1 MLRMLLAADIGGT
14 NTRLVL
20 LEPGAGL
27 DRAVDNKVY
36 KSNDHA
42 SLNAIVRLFLAPHR
56 VKVRAAAIG
65 IAGPV
70 LDGKA
75 SATNLDW
82 GVDAGDLQS
91 DLGIEKVALLNDL
104 ETTGIG
110 LLRLPAA
117 SFRVLNEGTPYPSGN
132 GALVAPGTGLG
143 KAILVRHG
151 AGFRPIPSEGGHA
164 DFAPRNA
171 EQLALWTFLR
181 DKYGHVSDE
190 RVLSGPGLKNLYDF
204 LATRGV
210 PEDTALS
217 ERIALAGSEAPAQVS
232 LAGLA
237 GASERTKRAL
247 DLFATLFGQIAQSLA
262 LTTLATGGVYLGGGI
277 APKILQVLVS
287 GVFMEAFRDHPILGS
302 VLSRMPVSVVLDDR
316 ASLLG
321 AVTAAEEL
329 VSSRA

>member
-1 MLRMLLAADIGGT
+1 MLLAADIGGT

-27 DRAVDNKVY
+27 DRALDNQVY
-36 KSNDHA
+36 KSNDHE
-42 SLNAIVRLFLAPHR
+42 SLTAIVRRFLAPHR
-56 VKVRAAAIG
+56 VQIRAAAIG

-82 GVDAGDLQS
+82 GVDARELGS
-91 DLGIEKVALLNDL
+91 DLGIGQVALLNDL

-110 LLRLPAA
+110 LLRLPPA
-117 SFRVLNEGTPYPSGN
+117 SFRVLNEGTPYPGGN

-143 KAILVRHG
+143 KAILVRQG
-151 AGFRPIPSEGGHA
+151 GGFRPIPSEGGHA
-164 DFAPRNA
+164 DFAPRND

-204 LATRGV
+204 LGTRGV
-210 PEDTALS
+210 PEDAALS
-217 ERIALAGSEAPAQVS
+217 EKIALAGSEAPAQVS

-247 DLFATLFGQIAQSLA
+247 DLFATVFGQIAQSLA

-287 GVFMEAFRDHPILGS
+287 GVFMEAFRDHPILGK
-302 VLSRMPVSVVLDDR
+302 VLARMPVAVVLDDR

-321 AVTAAEEL
+321 AVTAAEAL